1 MRDGRKFRLI
11 GKKGYF
17 FGEGRGVGS
26 NKFPINLAFFGSN
39 YLFGL
44 DVDIKCRKVR

>member
-1 MRDGRKFRLI
+1 MRDGLKFRLI
-11 GKKGYF
+11 GKRIF
-17 FGEGRGVGS
+17 FWRRKAVGS